1 MASSFGPAWRTLQ
14 GGPSVYKG
22 AVTDE
27 EAHLVLAWS
36 VAFILHYYGGHS
48 KNNDGAVED
57 VPENM
62 ALITCTYND
71 YYRSFSMTVQVKTL
85 PAQITA
91 KASC

>member
-1 MASSFGPAWRTLQ
+1 M
-14 GGPSVYKG
+14 
-22 AVTDE
+22 TDE